1 LTGSVELAAV
11 ADTLSRL
18 QGPLNEEAVMGEST
32 GNKELGELGESI
44 AVSFLQGLG
53 MRIVERNFSCVCG
66 ELDIV
71 AKDGKTVVFVE
82 VKCRKDKR
90 YGPPQLAV
98 TPFKQRQIS
107 KAALVWLTKKRLNDV
122 EARFDVVAIL
132 LRDHNL
138 PEIEHIRN
146 AFELAY

>member
-1 LTGSVELAAV
+1 
-11 ADTLSRL
+11 
-18 QGPLNEEAVMGEST
+18 MGEPD
-32 GNKELGELGESI
+32 GNKSLGELGESI
-44 AVSFLQGLG
+44 AVTFLKGAG
-53 MRIVERNFSCVCG
+53 MRIVERNFRCVCG

-71 AKDGKTVVFVE
+71 ARDGKSVVFVE

-107 KAALVWLTKKRLNDV
+107 KAALVWLSKRRLHDA

-132 LRDHNL
+132 LKDHDL
-138 PEIEHIRN
+138 PQIEHIKN